1 MALPRFWNWIM
12 NKIRFSRFALSS
24 RVKMLT
30 FGAIYQGSYSN
41 WKHDPNPQ
49 IFVMYSGP
57 KYTHGINLHYMSG
70 SDKMWFGNL
79 LYMIKRGGQIIDG
92 YTLYKLFKSQR
103 INVVKT
109 CYRVYFTNLLN
120 MKLVSAG
127 LTPLNKIAYTFSKDP
142 FIIALNARIAP
153 SEMTTIPQVAYSS
166 TELQERIISAQ
177 NAQPIAK
184 QRVSPLRAPAP
195 WIKR

>member
-1 MALPRFWNWIM
+1 MLSRFWSWIV
-12 NKIRFSRFALSS
+12 NKIRFSRFALSG
-24 RVKMLT
+24 RVKLLT

-57 KYTHGINLHYMSG
+57 KYTHGINLHYASG

-79 LYMIKRGGQIIDG
+79 IYMVRRGGQIIDG

-142 FIIALNARIAP
+142 FIAALNARIAP

-166 TELQERIISAQ
+166 AELQERIIAAQ
-177 NAQPIAK
+177 NVQPITK

-195 WIKR
+195 WAKR

>member
-1 MALPRFWNWIM
+1 MALPKFWSWIV
-12 NKIRFSRFALSS
+12 NKIRFSRFALSG

-30 FGAIYQGSYSN
+30 FGAIYQGNYSN

-57 KYTHGINLHYMSG
+57 KYTHAIQLHYMSY

-79 LYMIKRGGQIIDG
+79 LYMVKRGGQIIDG
-92 YTLYKLFKSQR
+92 YTLYKLFKSQKMN
-103 INVVKT
+103 IIKT

-127 LTPLNKIAYTFSKDP
+127 ITPLNKIAYTFSKDP
-142 FIIALNARIAP
+142 FIISLNEKIKP
-153 SEMTTIPQVAYSS
+153 TEMTTVPRVAYSS

-177 NAQPIAK
+177 NAQPIAQ
-184 QRVSPLRAPAP
+184 QRVSSTRTIAP